1 MRGIISPKLV
11 GFIDKS
17 NKAMAEVK
25 AKAKAK
31 GQSFSVDL
39 VRQGLDNL
47 APLIGSGPN
56 MSIVKNSYLATASHN
71 IPVRIYNPAP
81 NDILPVLLHFHG
93 GGHMCGSVDLYD
105 PISRKLAIAAQAI
118 VICVDYRLAPEHPY
132 PAGLDDCQQ
141 VLTHYQSLLFD
152 MKHNDQLYIAGDSA
166 GGAICT
172 SLVMNNCCDSS
183 GNVSSD
189 VSTSMPVKIA
199 KQILIYPSVDYTMSS
214 ASIEENGQGFLLE
227 KDKIHWYFQQYFHA
241 NSLDQARMQQASPLL
256 GKFSTNMP
264 TTLVITAGCDPLRDE
279 GLAYAKSLIEVGVTV
294 EQHSFDGMTHAYM
307 LLDELVSE
315 ECQQTYRLISEF
327 LKSAVTNK

>member
-1 MRGIISPKLV
+1 MRGIISAKLV
-11 GFIDKS
+11 PFLEKA
-17 NKAMAEVK
+17 NKAMAEAK
-25 AKAKAK
+25 ARAKAK

-39 VRQGLDNL
+39 VRQNLDNL
-47 APLIGSGPN
+47 APLIGSGPH
-56 MSIVKNSYLATASHN
+56 MSIVKNSYLATPSHN

-81 NDILPVLLHFHG
+81 NDTLPVLLHFHG

-105 PISRKLAIAAQAI
+105 PISRKLALAAQAI
-118 VICVDYRLAPEHPY
+118 VICVDYRLAPEYPY

-141 VLTHYQSLLFD
+141 VLMHYQSLLFD
-152 MKHNDQLYIAGDSA
+152 MKHSDELYIAGDSA

-172 SLVMNNCCDSS
+172 SLVMSNQHNESVIAS
-183 GNVSSD
+183 
-189 VSTSMPVKIA
+189 VKIA

-214 ASIEENGQGFLLE
+214 ASIDENGQGFLLE

-256 GKFSTNMP
+256 GNFSANMP
-264 TTLVITAGCDPLRDE
+264 STLVITAGCDPLRDE
-279 GLAYAKSLIEVGVTV
+279 GLAYAKSLKEVGVEV

-327 LKSAVTNK
+327 VKAD

>member
-81 NDILPVLLHFHG
+81 NDNLPVLLHFHG
-93 GGHMCGSVDLYD
+93 GGHMCGSIDLYD

-141 VLTHYQSLLFD
+141 VLMHYQSLLFD
-152 MKHNDQLYIAGDSA
+152 MKHSDQLYIAGDSA
-166 GGAICT
+166 GGALCT

-183 GNVSSD
+183 AHTSSK
-189 VSTSMPVKIA
+189 VPVKIA

-214 ASIEENGQGFLLE
+214 ASIDENGQGFLLE
-227 KDKIHWYFQQYFHA
+227 RDKIHWYFQQYFHA
-241 NSLDQARMQQASPLL
+241 NSLDQTKIKKASPLL
-256 GKFSTNMP
+256 GEFSVNMP
-264 TTLVITAGCDPLRDE
+264 STLVITAGCDPLRDE
-279 GLAYAKSLIEVGVTV
+279 AIAYAKSLTEVGVAV
-294 EQHSFDGMTHAYM
+294 EHYSFDGMTHAYM
-307 LLDELVSE
+307 LFDQLVSE
-315 ECQQTYRLISEF
+315 ECLATYRLINEF
-327 LKSAVTNK
+327 VNGGS

>member
-11 GFIDKS
+11 SFLEKA
-17 NKAMAEVK
+17 NKAMAE
-25 AKAKAK
+25 AKAI
-31 GQSFSVDL
+31 GQGFSAEL

-47 APLIGSGPN
+47 APLIGSGPH

-81 NDILPVLLHFHG
+81 NDTLPVLLHFHG

-152 MKHNDQLYIAGDSA
+152 MKHSDEVFIAGDSA

-172 SLVMNNCCDSS
+172 SLVMKNQYNESVNSS
-183 GNVSSD
+183 
-189 VSTSMPVKIA
+189 VKIA

-227 KDKIHWYFQQYFHA
+227 QDKIHWYFQQYFHA
-241 NSLDQARMQQASPLL
+241 NSLDQAKITQVSPLL
-256 GKFSTNMP
+256 GKFSVNMP
-264 TTLVITAGCDPLRDE
+264 STLVITAGCDPLRDE
-279 GLAYAKSLIEVGVTV
+279 GLAYAKSLTEVGVEV

-315 ECQQTYRLISEF
+315 ECLATYRLISEF
-327 LKSAVTNK
+327 VKTVPLTHKL

>member
-47 APLIGSGPN
+47 APLIGAGPH
-56 MSIVKNSYLATASHN
+56 MDRVKNSYLATASHN

-81 NDILPVLLHFHG
+81 NDNLPVLLHFHG

-141 VLTHYQSLLFD
+141 VLMHYQSLLFD
-152 MKHNDQLYIAGDSA
+152 MKHSEVLYLAGDSA

-183 GNVSSD
+183 GNASSD

-214 ASIEENGQGFLLE
+214 ASIDENGQGFLLE
-227 KDKIHWYFQQYFHA
+227 QDKIHWYFQQYFHV
-241 NSLDQARMQQASPLL
+241 NSLDQTKTKKASPLL
-256 GKFSTNMP
+256 GKFSANMP
-264 TTLVITAGCDPLRDE
+264 STLVITAGCDPLRDE
-279 GLAYAKSLIEVGVTV
+279 GIAYAKSLTEVGVAV
-294 EQHSFDGMTHAYM
+294 EHHSFDGMTHAYM
-307 LLDELVSE
+307 LLNELVSE
-315 ECQQTYRLISEF
+315 ECLATFRLISEF
-327 LKSAVTNK
+327 VKAEPNHK